1 MRSKRLKEKNS
12 LKTPGSET
20 TLIIN
25 YDEKHQVLEVEFT
38 GGRIYHYKKV
48 EPEVWEEYK
57 AEVNSGGSSG
67 IFVNTR
73 IKPFYEYE
81 EVCLEDKKH
90 GRKSKV

>member
-1 MRSKRLKEKNS
+1 MKTKRLNGKNT
-12 LKTPGSET
+12 LKTPGSQT
-20 TLIIN
+20 TIMIN
-25 YDEKHQVLEVEFT
+25 YSETDQTLEVEFT
-38 GGRIYHYKKV
+38 GGRLYHYKKV

-81 EVCLEDKKH
+81 EVRLETKKH
-90 GRKSKV
+90 GRKSAV